1 MRKRCFLPA
10 FLMLIPFFLFPGLLE
25 AGGGSPAKVLVFPVK
40 EMIAPPIWHKTKKA
54 YAYAKEEGIDLILI
68 HMNTYGGMLETADS
82 LRTLFLQSDIPVWVF
97 IDNNAA
103 SAGALISIACERI
116 FMRQGASIGAA
127 TVVNQ
132 EGEKMPDKYQ
142 SYMRSMMRATAEAR
156 NRDPDIA
163 EAMVDPSAK
172 VTHLIDSG
180 KVLTLTASEA
190 MKLGFCDDVAESVH
204 EVLKKGGIPQYEIR
218 TFRLTALDK
227 VIAFLVHPAVSGLL
241 ILIIVAGIYFE
252 FQSPGAVFPIVAA
265 LIAVALYF
273 APLYLEGLAAHWEII
288 VFFIGLILIAVEIF
302 VIPGFGVA
310 GISGIFLVIA
320 SLTLAMINN
329 LVFDFSHVNGNAF
342 LRSFFIV
349 VIAMFTAVTGSLLL
363 SRKLFTSNLFGGLA
377 LNTTEDRSEG
387 YIAADSSLE
396 RLVGMEGTA
405 RSILRP
411 GGKVIVEGEIYDA
424 VAETGF
430 VDPGERILVVRY
442 DKTQLVVRKL

>member
-1 MRKRCFLPA
+1 MNKRIVLP
-10 FLMLIPFFLFPGLLE
+10 LLLLFFSLLSVPCLPE
-25 AGGGSPAKVLVFPVK
+25 AGGGGPAKVLVFPVK

-54 YAYAKEEGIDLILI
+54 WAYAKEEGVDLILI
-68 HMNTYGGMLETADS
+68 HMNTYGGMLESADS

-116 FMRQGASIGAA
+116 YMRQGASIGAA

-163 EAMVDPSAK
+163 EAMVDPSRK
-172 VTHLIDSG
+172 VTHLVDSG

-190 MKLGFCDDVAESVH
+190 MKLGFCDDIGENVD
-204 EVLKKGGIPQYEIR
+204 EVLKKGGIPRYEIR

-227 VIAFLVHPAVSGLL
+227 LIAFLVHPAVSGLL

-252 FQSPGAVFPIVAA
+252 FQSPGAIFPIVAA

-329 LVFDFSHVNGNAF
+329 LVFDFSPVDGNAF

-349 VIAMFTAVTGSLLL
+349 VIAMFTSIVGSLLL

-377 LNTTEDRSEG
+377 LNTTEDSADG
-387 YIAADSSLE
+387 YIAADSALA
-396 RLVGMEGTA
+396 RLVGAEGKA

-424 VAETGF
+424 VAETGYI
-430 VDPGERILVVRY
+430 DPGESIVVLRY